1 MNEQVL
7 QLAAVGIMAYAQQS
21 GKKISQEQAVQ
32 MVQQM
37 AQKDPKQL
45 QKFAQLGQQ
54 MMQQQQQAQ
63 TMEKGAKIQY
73 IKRLKGLI

>member
-1 MNEQVL
+1 MDKQVL

-54 MMQQQQQAQ
+54 MMQQQQAQ